1 MQHTL
6 GARCALA
13 PIFDVARDD
22 HIDIDIR
29 RVLDVL
35 DQVIT
40 SLTRHTRWHTT
51 QTHATHQ
58 APPATT
64 PQHSYCTQ
72 PEKANEHT
80 KIPTAHDKSTVAR
93 ITPER
98 SFYMTVHPAREEIWL
113 LSSGHAGA
121 STHLGGCAEPLRL
134 RRPRLGI
141 RGLPADLWDRSWPVA
156 T

>member
-1 MQHTL
+1 M
-6 GARCALA
+6 RSIA

-40 SLTRHTRWHTT
+40 SLTRGGTRLRHVQLSPPRHNATT
-51 QTHATHQ
+51 QLHL
-58 APPATT
+58 
-64 PQHSYCTQ
+64 YCTQ

-80 KIPTAHDKSTVAR
+80 KIPTARDKSTVAR

-98 SFYMTVHPAREEIWL
+98 SFYMTVHPGREEFWL